1 MKGLYLKNLIISFCE
16 ISLFLIPFLVF
27 YVLLKYVLL
36 VSISIS
42 VIIYVLTKADLR
54 TEDDI
59 RKMYYKNE
67 LDKLR
72 NKFKNIK
79 VIISKNKE

>member
-1 MKGLYLKNLIISFCE
+1 MRRLYLKNLIISFCD
-16 ISLFLIPFLVF
+16 ISFFLIPFLVF

-59 RKMYYKNE
+59 RKMYYRNE
-67 LDKLR
+67 LDKL
-72 NKFKNIK
+72 KEK
-79 VIISKNKE
+79 VSNVRELISKNKE